1 MKVTLQRQ
9 KLNLIAIFLGLACMQ
24 ITAQEYTFETA
35 GDTETFEGL
44 SGGTSITQTTVD
56 GRGVIQWNHAGN
68 GQPTFDGT
76 TNIIAS
82 TNTHVKIV
90 FQNNSNASQIR
101 MRNATATPWAGQVGN
116 INANSSAWQTLI
128 MDVSSL
134 DSYGTDGNYELRYQ
148 FRIGNTALSGDIFI
162 DEISFG
168 TPATLSIKDNSLIT
182 KSIQLHPNPVENE
195 LRVKAKTKIQKIEI
209 FNILG
214 EKVLSKE
221 NTNAL
226 NTEVLSNGVYIAK
239 ITLNEN
245 LITTKR
251 FIKK

>member
-1 MKVTLQRQ
+1 MKVTLQKQ
-9 KLNLIAIFLGLACMQ
+9 KLNLIAAFLGLASIQ
-24 ITAQEYTFETA
+24 LTAQEYTFETS
-35 GDTETFEGL
+35 GDTETFKGV

-56 GRGVIQWNHAGN
+56 GRGVIQWNHAN
-68 GQPTFDGT
+68 KGQPTFDGT
-76 TNIIAS
+76 TNITAS

-90 FQNNSNASQIR
+90 FQNNSNANHIR
-101 MRNATATPWAGQVGN
+101 IKNATATPWVGQVGN

-134 DSYGTDGNYELRYQ
+134 DSYGTDADYELRYQ

-168 TPATLSIKDNSLIT
+168 TPATLSINNNSLVA
-182 KSIQLHPNPVENE
+182 KGIQLYPNPVENE
-195 LRVKAKTKIQKIEI
+195 LRIKAKSNIKKIEI
-209 FNILG
+209 LNVLG

-221 NTNAL
+221 NNNAL
-226 NTEVLSNGVYIAK
+226 NIETLNNGVYFAK
-239 ITLNEN
+239 ITLEKN